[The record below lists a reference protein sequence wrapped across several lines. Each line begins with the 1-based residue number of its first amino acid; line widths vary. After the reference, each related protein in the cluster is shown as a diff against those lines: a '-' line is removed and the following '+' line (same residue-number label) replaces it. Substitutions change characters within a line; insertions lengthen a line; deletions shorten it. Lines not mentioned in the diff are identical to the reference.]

1 MNKINNLNNNPIT
14 SNLNLSFLNSEE
26 LISIKYNKN
35 YPKISLNKN
44 EESELLS
51 NLDSNNF
58 KTSLNQLNEYS
69 QNIKLYSSKN
79 INQIINS
86 KETVIVKTLDT
97 EINNENSSNIS
108 RSNKGVINMLI
119 PVKYS
124 HSAANAASAT
134 AAKLSNRYG
143 QSKLLFKNM
152 DIKVTNLLN
161 KISKFNS
168 EIAQSQYIQYNYN
181 NTKKIFMESI
191 ISILMNSFYEM
202 KSIISTPVFYIT
214 PNTVVIHLLYYVHRK
229 RSNFR
234 NKSFLSLKGTRQ
246 NKKNSKFSSRS
257 AQEASTPKFLKLHTN
272 KLELLCY
279 ILSQCFNKKV
289 VLDLVR
295 IHNPYNDS
303 KILAETFGLLS
314 QNVRVKIRSLAD
326 KTFKHAKIKNSTF
339 NKKRISIIPSFI
351 TGIKIKLGGRI
362 ASLKT
367 APRFSVF
374 KYQQGTLARCKAN
387 FLTTSRSTYKC
398 KRGSFSYTVSIG
410 QSFF

>member
-1 MNKINNLNNNPIT
+1 MNKINNLNNNQII
-14 SNLNLSFLNSEE
+14 SNLSLSFLNSEE
-26 LISIKYNKN
+26 LISIKYKKN
-35 YPKISLNKN
+35 YPVISLNKN
-44 EESELLS
+44 EDSPTTDELLP
-51 NLDSNNF
+51 NLDSNNL

-69 QNIKLYSSKN
+69 QNIKLSSSKN
-79 INQIINS
+79 NHQIINS
-86 KETVIVKTLDT
+86 KEKVTVKTSDT
-97 EINNENSSNIS
+97 KINSESSTSGSGIVSPACPVGREINN
-108 RSNKGVINMLI
+108 KGIINMI
-119 PVKYS
+119 SPVKYN
-124 HSAANAASAT
+124 HKIPNMY
-134 AAKLSNRYG
+134 K
-143 QSKLLFKNM
+143 QSKIFSGGQNM
-152 DIKVTNLLN
+152 DIKVTNILN

-168 EIAQSQYIQYNYN
+168 EIAQSQYIQYNYSHK
-181 NTKKIFMESI
+181 KKIFMESI

-229 RSNFR
+229 RRNFR
-234 NKSFLSLKGTRQ
+234 YKSFFKTQ
-246 NKKNSKFSSRS
+246 INNNSHL
-257 AQEASTPKFLKLHTN
+257 KFLNIHRN

-279 ILSQCFNKKV
+279 ILSKCFNKKV

-314 QNVRVKIRSLAD
+314 QNVRVKIRSLVD
-326 KTFKHAKIKNSTF
+326 KTFKHAKIKNTII

-374 KYQQGTLARCKAN
+374 KYQKGTLARCKAN